1 MNRII
6 LPYAPSNLNSIDMKK
21 ILLASVLLFLAL
33 IGVAQ
38 EAIEITDQTLKVS
51 GEEYL
56 YFGFTAGDEVLFS
69 LEEVNG
75 KELKEVEVLR
85 YPDQVVYANLEVANL
100 QKSLRITEEGVYQ
113 FRLKHSGLG
122 NRLCH
127 ISISRIPAQG
137 KAGFNTSVD
146 WVEQTSSSNT
156 GKVIGYENIQVA
168 CVRKVVAKVDTTIE
182 TILNRTERVHSST
195 NLNGNASSIR
205 FSIPQNTYEP
215 NAYVPYKTTE
225 TVSWAYAISTG
236 TTGDAWYKSAN
247 TKAAASNVTKAMIST
262 GFISSGYGAL
272 AILAIEGVSM
282 FSSPPAAGDN
292 VLFTVTYTGNG
303 NSSTIAEGNSVAAFG
318 KVSQYRGGDYVLQL
332 NNDNIIEAIN
342 VDLKIIAVLV
352 TTTYEDEPYLETQT
366 IPIKQ
371 QVSGKEVQKVLVP
384 VIRGE

>member
-1 MNRII
+1 
-6 LPYAPSNLNSIDMKK
+6 MKK
-21 ILLASVLLFLAL
+21 IMLANFFLFFAM
-33 IGVAQ
+33 IGIAQ
-38 EAIEITDQTLKVS
+38 QTIEITDQTLKIS

-56 YFGFTAGDEVLFS
+56 YFGFTAGDEVIFS

-85 YPDQVVYANLEVANL
+85 YPDQIIYANLGVANL

-127 ISISRIPAQG
+127 ISISRIPAKG
-137 KAGFNTSVD
+137 KTAFNTAVD
-146 WVEQTSSSNT
+146 WVEKTNT
-156 GKVIGYENIQVA
+156 GNAGEVIIGYETRQVE

-182 TILNRTERVHSST
+182 TILNRTERIHSST
-195 NLNGNASSIR
+195 NLNGNDARIR
-205 FSIPQNTYEP
+205 FSIPTNTYEP

-292 VLFTVTYTGNG
+292 VLFSITHTADGG
-303 NSSTIAEGNSVAAFG
+303 KPIIAEGNSVAAFG
-318 KVSQYRGGDYVLQL
+318 KVTQYRGGDYVLQL

-342 VDLKIIAVLV
+342 VDLKIIAVVV
-352 TTTYEDEPYLETQT
+352 TTTYKDEPYLETQT

-384 VIRGE
+384 VVRGE